1 MRRSSVPKYR
11 LVAALMRACGMN
23 SNPPSQ
29 IKTVRCVSVVIFAG
43 LLVGMTWIGA
53 HQVRAQQHPPVVS
66 SVRLYVFDCGRL
78 KSPNPQV
85 LLDHGV
91 TTTDMAVTAYLIVN
105 PHGTLLWDTCV
116 IPDDNIKPEGTTEFR
131 ATASKT
137 LRGQLAQ
144 IGYKPE
150 DITYLALSHS
160 HYDHSANANEFAGST
175 WIVSQAER
183 DFMFPDPP
191 PPPRPNAN
199 PPRGVSPTETA
210 ARYSALKESKTKI
223 LDNVHNFD
231 VFGDGTVIVVPT
243 PGHTPGHQSL
253 LVKLAKTGPVILAGD
268 LYHYPAEFTDRTFDP
283 YGGKSSEMENESRAK
298 IDTLIKEAG
307 AQLWISHDL
316 VHFNTLKISPQ
327 YYD

>member
-1 MRRSSVPKYR
+1 MRWSVSLP
-11 LVAALMRACGMN
+11 LLIALLG
-23 SNPPSQ
+23 
-29 IKTVRCVSVVIFAG
+29 IFCLA
-43 LLVGMTWIGA
+43 A
-53 HQVRAQQHPPVVS
+53 HQVPAQQRQQVN

-78 KSPNPQV
+78 KSANPQI

-91 TTTDMAVTAYLIVN
+91 TTTDMSVTAYLIVH
-105 PHGTLLWDTCV
+105 PRGTLLWDTCV
-116 IPDDNIKPEGTTEFR
+116 IPDENIKPDGTTEFR

-175 WIVSQAER
+175 WIVSKAER
-183 DFMFPDPP
+183 DIMFPDPP

-199 PPRGVSPTETA
+199 PGRGLSAAETA
-210 ARYSALKESKTKI
+210 ARYSALRNSKTTI

-253 LVKLAKTGPVILAGD
+253 FVKLAKTGPVILAGD
-268 LYHYPAEFTDRTFDP
+268 LYHYPIEVTDRDFNP
-283 YGGKSSEMENESRAK
+283 YGGKVSDLENESRAR
-298 IDTLIKEAG
+298 IDALIKQTDAK
-307 AQLWISHDL
+307 LWISHDL
-316 VHFNTLKISPQ
+316 LLFNTLKLSPD

>member
-1 MRRSSVPKYR
+1 MLEQQACKVESVTRSSR
-11 LVAALMRACGMN
+11 NLIVAMAFLAICW
-23 SNPPSQ
+23 
-29 IKTVRCVSVVIFAG
+29 FA
-43 LLVGMTWIGA
+43 TNQA
-53 HQVRAQQHPPVVS
+53 KAQQKRPAQVK

-78 KSPNPQV
+78 RSPNPQT

-91 TTTDMAVTAYLIVN
+91 TTTDMVVTAYLIVH
-105 PHGTLLWDTCV
+105 PRGTLMWDTCV
-116 IPDDNIKPEGTTEFR
+116 IPDDMIKPEGTTEAR

-137 LRGQLAQ
+137 LSGQLTQ

-175 WIVSQAER
+175 WLVSKGER

-191 PPPRPNAN
+191 PPPPVN
-199 PPRGVSPTETA
+199 PGRGVSAATTA
-210 ARYSALKESKTKI
+210 SRYRALKNSKTQLI
-223 LDNVHNFD
+223 SGNYD
-231 VFGDGTVIVVPT
+231 VFGDGSVVIIPT

-268 LYHYPAEFTDRTFDP
+268 LYHYPAELSDRAFNP
-283 YGGKSSEMENESRAK
+283 YGGKTSDLEIQSRAT
-298 IDTLIKEAG
+298 IDQLVKQTG

-316 VHFNTLKISPQ
+316 LHFQTMKISPQ